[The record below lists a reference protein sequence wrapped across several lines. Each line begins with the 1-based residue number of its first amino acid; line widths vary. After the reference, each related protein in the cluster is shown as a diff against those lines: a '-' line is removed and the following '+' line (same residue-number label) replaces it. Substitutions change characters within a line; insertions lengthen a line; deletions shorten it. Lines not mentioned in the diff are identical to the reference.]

1 MPSHPEIPR
10 HIAIIMDGNGRW
22 AKERGLPRLEGHRA
36 GAESVREV
44 MEACIELGVEYLTLY
59 AFSSENWSRPA
70 TEVSAL
76 MTLLDRFLDEKAKD
90 LDRQNVR
97 LLAIGQLDRLPAKT
111 RALIERIQART
122 AGNTKMT
129 LVLALSYGGREE
141 IVAAA
146 RSLATD
152 AVAGKISPADID
164 AELFASR
171 LQTAGIPDPDLLV
184 RTSGEMRVS
193 NFLLWQLAYAELYF
207 TETLWPD
214 VDATCLDAALVDF
227 AGRERRFGLTSEQI
241 ARGALT

>member
-76 MTLLDRFLDEKAKD
+76 MSLLDRFLNEKAKD

-111 RALIERIQART
+111 RALIERIQVRT
-122 AGNTKMT
+122 ANNTKMT

-193 NFLLWQLAYAELYF
+193 NFLLWQISYAEIIIVKKF
-207 TETLWPD
+207 WPD
-214 VDATCLDAALVDF
+214 FRQRDLAEAVQEYQ
-227 AGRERRFGLTSEQI
+227 RRHRRFG
-241 ARGALT
+241 AL